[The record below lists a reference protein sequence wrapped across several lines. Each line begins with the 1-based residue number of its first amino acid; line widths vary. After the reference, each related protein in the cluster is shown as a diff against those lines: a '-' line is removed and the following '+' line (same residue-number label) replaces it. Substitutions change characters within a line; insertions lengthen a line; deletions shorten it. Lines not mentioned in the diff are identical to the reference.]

1 MTLNDLLE
9 KRAAKLARMRAL
21 QTSAETRGADLTE
34 GEAAEF
40 SQCENEVR
48 ALNTQIERA
57 QRLNEME
64 RCAAATPLNGEQR
77 SDFDQACSQYSL
89 LRAIAGI
96 AQIPGVDYGRELEV
110 SQEIA
115 RREGRAA
122 QGIFAPQSIL
132 RIPRPGSHETRV
144 VVSSTTGAGL
154 IPTDHRD
161 DMLVDALR
169 AASIVNNLGATVL
182 SGLTGNVSIPALD
195 TGATGVWVAENASI
209 TPADLDINSRTLA
222 PRHIGAITE
231 FSRNMIL
238 QSSPDVENLARRDFA
253 AALASGLDSAA
264 LVGGG
269 SNEPAGVV
277 TRLTDASRVG
287 TWATPTWQQGLE
299 LIEDVEIANAAL
311 GALGWALH
319 PSVKKKLQ
327 STVRVASTDSRFIM
341 ESNTELYGYR
351 AASSA
356 HAAMLGSPSGGTAI
370 FGDWTS
376 LVVGYWGGVDVLSNP
391 FESGAFAKG
400 NVQVRG
406 LLSADVQLRH
416 VESFAFAN
424 DMATAP

>member
-1 MTLNDLLE
+1 MTLSDLLE
-9 KRAAKLARMRAL
+9 KRAAKLARLRAIA
-21 QTSAETRGADLTE
+21 QSAETRGADLTD
-34 GEAAEF
+34 GERAEYD
-40 SQCENEVR
+40 SLESEVR

-64 RCAAATPLNGEQR
+64 RQAAATPLNGEQR
-77 SDFDQACSQYSL
+77 SDFDQTCSQYSL

-132 RIPRPGSHETRV
+132 RIPRPGAHETRV

-161 DMLVDALR
+161 DLMVDALR

-195 TGATGVWVAENASI
+195 TGATGAWIAENGAL

-222 PRHIGAITE
+222 PKHVGCITE

-269 SNEPAGVV
+269 SNQPDGIV
-277 TRLTDASRVG
+277 TRLIDASRVG

-327 STVRVASTDSRFIM
+327 STVRVSSTDSRFIM
-341 ESNTELYGYR
+341 ES
-351 AASSA
+351 
-356 HAAMLGSPSGGTAI
+356 
-370 FGDWTS
+370 
-376 LVVGYWGGVDVLSNP
+376 
-391 FESGAFAKG
+391 
-400 NVQVRG
+400 
-406 LLSADVQLRH
+406 
-416 VESFAFAN
+416 
-424 DMATAP
+424 